1 MVVGHFNQRSA
12 SFFSALKFGVSA
24 IALSAFLVSVPMAW
38 SETSSVMY
46 PATLTKAE
54 PRIIGI
60 APDSPQVKSLMEL
73 FNDLNN
79 ASNRHSIDDLLRH
92 FSPNFISGDN
102 FTLPQLKQQILDTWK
117 AYDQIKYTSQIL
129 EIRVQGDWATIETLD
144 QAEAVAPP
152 DKSFMDQTPGK
163 MFSQSRNQ
171 LFVKRSGNVW
181 EVKSDQTL
189 WEQAVIRYGIG
200 EEVDITLSVPEQVK
214 SGDSYSANV
223 MATIP
228 EGTFLIGTI
237 TNEPITFPHSKPDD
251 TFRTM
256 DADNYELQ
264 RVLKANAENRNEIVS
279 ATLGMTNISQ
289 RMSQERPSLS
299 VNGLITIVKRVNVVP
314 TTSED
319 IIKAMQKQSSVNA
332 ASSWNKSPDSPSKT
346 DDSAK

>member
-1 MVVGHFNQRSA
+1 MVVGRFNQTA
-12 SFFSALKFGVSA
+12 SSFLNTVKYGVSA
-24 IALSAFLVSVPMAW
+24 LALSALLVSVPLAW

-46 PATLTKAE
+46 PAAITNAE

-60 APDSPQVKSLMEL
+60 APDSPQVKSLIEL
-73 FNDLNN
+73 FNGLSN
-79 ASNRHSIDDLLRH
+79 ASNRHNIDDLLKH
-92 FSPNFISGDN
+92 FSPSFISGDN

-129 EIRVQGDWATIETLD
+129 EIRVQGDWATLETLD

-171 LFVKRSGNVW
+171 LFLKRSGSMW
-181 EVKSDQTL
+181 EIKSDQTL

-200 EEVDITLSVPEQVK
+200 EDVDITLSVPEQVK
-214 SGDSYSANV
+214 TGDTYSANV

-237 TNEPITFPHSKPDD
+237 TNEPITFPHTKPDD
-251 TFRTM
+251 SFRTM
-256 DADNYELQ
+256 DSDNYELQ
-264 RVLKANAENRNEIVS
+264 RVLKANSENRNEIVS

-289 RMSQERPSLS
+289 KMSGERPSLS

-314 TTSED
+314 STSD
-319 IIKAMQKQSSVNA
+319 DLIKAMQKQTSVNA
-332 ASSWNKSPDSPSKT
+332 ASAQCTPASK
-346 DDSAK
+346 DGAEQAK